1 MNQLTASRRLSH
13 SGRFMLSADNSRI
26 GFEGLV
32 SEGVAEGST
41 SSGGSMSTLREQM
54 GVVTSDALDEIC
66 IEVDG

>member
-1 MNQLTASRRLSH
+1 
-13 SGRFMLSADNSRI
+13 MLSADNSRI